1 MKIYN
6 KAGKIIVDYPEA
18 KSYGEALEKG
28 VEDGVSFKGAD
39 LEGMDLRN
47 LDLTSIRLDNA
58 KCIGTDFSGSKFES
72 YGKLPTL
79 KDGDFT
85 GANFTDAKLGAGKL
99 IRSNFT
105 GANFTRTRM
114 VRTNLKGSDFTG
126 ATMDGVELEANEL
139 YHTVGNGKEIK
150 SLWLN
155 GCYVVFTHEVV
166 QIDCTVNFLDQLE
179 DISIGFIKQT
189 YGEVEASW
197 AIQNR
202 DTILRMAKERMNER

>member
-6 KAGKIIVDYPEA
+6 KDGEVIVDYPNAKTYAEA
-18 KSYGEALEKG
+18 FSEG
-28 VEDGVSFKGAD
+28 VERGISFDGAD
-39 LEGMDLRN
+39 LSGMKLRN
-47 LDLTSIRLDNA
+47 LKLFSVRLNNA
-58 KCIGTDFSGSKFES
+58 RCIGTDFTGTNFES
-72 YGKLPTL
+72 YRRVPTL